1 MLPQQTVF
9 LWLMASIIM
18 RLSLLNTTTV
28 DMGYRAKYSAQLR
41 RATRFQ
47 HRLNGQLLNRSMA
60 ELLEI

>member
-1 MLPQQTVF
+1 MV
-9 LWLMASIIM
+9 SIIM

-41 RATRFQ
+41 RATKFQ